1 MGCAQSEIA
10 PQNEAP
16 KKGCTDVLWLIIY
29 ILFWILMVSIWF
41 YSEYIALTTSTV
53 MNSLHRYIFIILM
66 NLLFFHN
73 N

>member
-29 ILFWILMVSIWF
+29 ILFWILMVRLCSLF
-41 YSEYIALTTSTV
+41 SVIAQARST
-53 MNSLHRYIFIILM
+53 LLKELFII
-66 NLLFFHN
+66 HN
-73 N
+73 IAFIS

>member
-29 ILFWILMVSIWF
+29 ILFWILMVSICF
-41 YSEYIALTTSTV
+41 YSTPFYLSETASTV
-53 MNSLHRYIFIILM
+53 LSE
-66 NLLFFHN
+66 
-73 N
+73 